1 MARHKHQNKGE
12 EATEPTLM
20 EEPEAAVVE
29 TAPEEAAILQ
39 EAMAAFEEAVEEK
52 AMEEPAPVPAPPAP
66 FVTAGFVVVRPL
78 RDIEWVRMGN
88 SSYQLKEGKELEML
102 EGHAQE
108 LESVGVVTIVK

>member
-1 MARHKHQNKGE
+1 MARHKHQNRE
-12 EATEPTLM
+12 EEVIEPTPA

-29 TAPEEAAILQ
+29 TAPEETAILQ

-52 AMEEPAPVPAPPAP
+52 AMEEPAPIAAPPAP
-66 FVTAGFVVVRPL
+66 FVTAGFVVVRAL
-78 RDIEWVRMGN
+78 KSVEWVRMGR

-108 LESVGVVTIVK
+108 LESVGVVAIVK